1 MNSIIDPFEL
11 GYKKSFSVFSNLY
24 FGFDSPT
31 VFLPINQESDDL
43 LLNDMNILD
52 DDDIIYNNDS
62 SSIRLDKI
70 KLIEKNTPDK
80 ITSEEKR
87 TITNKILTSFSGEER
102 DRNQNKRKKHKHD
115 KYSRDNIKRKIQV
128 HYLKFLRDVINQIIK
143 EILNKD
149 IQFKSLSYKFAM
161 KVDKDSFIKLKKTS
175 LGNIFKKNVSPK
187 YDKTSNVEIYEKIT
201 KESVVLKNI
210 LDKNF
215 YLEFI
220 DYFYSNKR
228 IINLSK
234 YGLDKVIILS
244 NDIEFFEHLIKNNE
258 TDSLIGNKLYQN
270 KLTKIL
276 EEEFIGPSKIFVCVK
291 FK

>member
-11 GYKKSFSVFSNLY
+11 DYKKSFSVFSNLY

>member
-11 GYKKSFSVFSNLY
+11 DYKKSFSVFSNLY

-102 DRNQNKRKKHKHD
+102 DRNPNKRKKHKHD